1 MTGDGTRLPLVPLTD
16 VVHFPRTELLL
27 HVADPAYLKL
37 LHDLEDLDEDSR
49 FLGVVLVKPG
59 WRLDPDGRPEIFP
72 GGTAAR
78 VVDLETQ
85 EDGRFEI
92 LLYGEFR
99 FELEREIAD
108 APYRQAVVRPV
119 AEPWLNERDAGI
131 VAVRQDL
138 LVLLRSLAEDLGEQF
153 PWDLE
158 DLESLSGGCAFEEL
172 VNRIATRVDVPPLR
186 KLQLL
191 TESLPERGLSVLSIL
206 RSRRQVMDILRPFRR
221 LAGGS
226 ERN

>member
-1 MTGDGTRLPLVPLTD
+1 M
-16 VVHFPRTELLL
+16 
-27 HVADPAYLKL
+27 
-37 LHDLEDLDEDSR
+37 
-49 FLGVVLVKPG
+49 LVKPG
-59 WRLDPDGRPEIFP
+59 LRLDSGGQPAIFP

-78 VVDLETQ
+78 IMDLETRP
-85 EDGRFEI
+85 DGQWDI

-131 VAVRQDL
+131 VAVRQNL
-138 LVLLRSLAEDLGEQF
+138 LQILRYLAAELGETF

-172 VNRIATRVDVPPLR
+172 VNRVAARMDVPPLR

-206 RSRRQVMDILRPFRR
+206 RSRRQVMDMLRPFRR
-221 LAGGS
+221 LADGP
-226 ERN
+226 EQN